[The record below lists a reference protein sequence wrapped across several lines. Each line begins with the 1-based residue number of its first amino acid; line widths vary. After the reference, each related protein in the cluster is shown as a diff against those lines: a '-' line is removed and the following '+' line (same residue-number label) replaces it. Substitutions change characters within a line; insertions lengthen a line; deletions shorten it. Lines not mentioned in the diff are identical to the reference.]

1 MEDETPVEGGREGGM
16 ARRAARETET
26 LVERT
31 GVTLRLPQ
39 SFYEAI
45 FGGFTVMRHDGA
57 ERCVRFAV
65 GDEEQGCFLPF
76 YDHRPLVLAAAR
88 VFDAEPSAPNA
99 LALFRELGEPAD
111 LEVRS
116 REVKG
121 RAAAFLNL
129 WEPAGKPSAELA
141 GADEPWDPGAL
152 ARGVS
157 LVGRRALWYWVG
169 LVPLPEASLRLLHVA
184 LLPR

>member
-1 MEDETPVEGGREGGM
+1 M
-16 ARRAARETET
+16 ARQVARGTEA

-76 YDHRPLVLAAAR
+76 YDHRPLVLAASR
-88 VFDAEPSAPNA
+88 VFDADPSAPNA

-111 LEVRS
+111 LEVCA

-121 RAAAFLNL
+121 VAAAFVNL
-129 WEPAGKPSAELA
+129 WEPTEKPRAELV
-141 GADEPWDPGAL
+141 GAEEPWGPETLSRGA
-152 ARGVS
+152 S

-169 LVPLPEASLRLLHVA
+169 LVPLPPAGLRLLHVA
-184 LLPR
+184 VLTR